1 MTIRRR
7 CTGKFKNG
15 RPCLDHLG
23 FEVVG
28 RGAGYRVPV
37 NEYAIP
43 LMEPRKQRPI
53 QSMEEARDWERR
65 FIGEVKAGLDPQRPP
80 SPRKPNAKAEIE
92 TVSGFL
98 RLEALEDPDEINR
111 FKASSDYAEELEI
124 ASIHCVLER
133 LRAAMNW
140 GLAQTPPLFT
150 KSPFHRFGVR
160 MNKQAEPVLDRRD
173 AREDQ
178 KRLRDTA
185 IHKSNT
191 E

>member
-7 CTGKFKNG
+7 CTGKCKTG
-15 RPCLDHLG
+15 RRCLEHLR
-23 FEVVG
+23 FDMTW
-28 RGAGYRVPV
+28 RCKRYRVPV

-43 LMEPRKQRPI
+43 RMEPGKQRPI

-65 FIGEVKAGLDPQRPP
+65 FIGEVKAGLDPQRAPNPP
-80 SPRKPNAKAEIE
+80 KPNAKAEIE

-150 KSPFHRFGVR
+150 KSPFPRFGVR
-160 MNKQAEPVLDRRD
+160 MNKKAETSRDRRVS
-173 AREDQ
+173 REEE
-178 KRLRDTA
+178 KRLLHPPLLNMID
-185 IHKSNT
+185 S
-191 E
+191 